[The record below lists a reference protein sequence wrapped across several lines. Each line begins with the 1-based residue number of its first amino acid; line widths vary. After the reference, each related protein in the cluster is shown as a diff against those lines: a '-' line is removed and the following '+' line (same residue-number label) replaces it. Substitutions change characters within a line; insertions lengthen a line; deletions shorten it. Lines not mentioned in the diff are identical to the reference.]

1 MDFSFA
7 RPFPYS
13 IPGPAGDTHLL
24 TPSSPHIALSMDE
37 EVWGGREASGS
48 IEARSFTSGA
58 WQAMLASEKI
68 APYGR
73 GKMCSSISSLKKKAF
88 SDGFVRSSRIY
99 VRIMDIKVI
108 GRDVLVL
115 FGDITGQIYSTMNKK
130 VMEKENG
137 NIEVGSVLLLEAVG
151 GMLCLDE
158 HPDLLRKMG
167 SAYVHLIV
175 QAENIARVFP
185 YAGEAP
191 SALPVPPPE
200 LKHLRDAY
208 ADEVLQISERP
219 AVLQR
224 MQLRHL
230 LNRRLSL
237 LYTQEKRRRESQKCQ
252 RGARKLQSV
261 TKSKARGKKQ
271 AGVGKPAG
279 TFHARSP
286 ESCSRGYSPVAY
298 FRADASESISTE
310 KKETESLCDDGL
322 DDLFLSLD
330 VEAIISAGKR

>member
-1 MDFSFA
+1 MDFSFT
-7 RPFPYS
+7 RPLPYR

-24 TPSSPHIALSMDE
+24 NPSSSHIALSMNE

-48 IEARSFTSGA
+48 IDARSFTSGA
-58 WQAMLASEKI
+58 WQAMLASEKLE
-68 APYGR
+68 PYGR

-88 SDGFVRSSRIY
+88 SDGFVRSPQIY
-99 VRIMDIKVI
+99 VRIMDIKFI

-130 VMEKENG
+130 VMEKEEG
-137 NIEVGSVLLLEAVG
+137 DIEVGSVLLLEGVG

-158 HPDLLRKMG
+158 HPNLLRKTG

-175 QAENIARVFP
+175 QVENIARVFP

-208 ADEVLQISERP
+208 TDEALQISERP
-219 AVLQR
+219 AALQR

-230 LNRRLSL
+230 LNKRLSF
-237 LYTQEKRRRESQKCQ
+237 LYTHENRGRKSSRCL
-252 RGARKLQSV
+252 RGARRVQSV
-261 TKSKARGKKQ
+261 SISKARGKKQ
-271 AGVGKPAG
+271 ARLGKLAG
-279 TFHARSP
+279 TFHARSL
-286 ESCSRGYSPVAY
+286 ESR
-298 FRADASESISTE
+298 
-310 KKETESLCDDGL
+310 
-322 DDLFLSLD
+322 
-330 VEAIISAGKR
+330 